1 MTGYI
6 PKGKT
11 LLEIAYDYI
20 SSLETPTSFNDLWNH
35 ICTETGLSSEEAA
48 NKVAAVGYT
57 GKNNPLSS
65 TSYSTVIPDVKGLII
80 FAIIAAIALISK
92 KIRKK
97 PLSPIL
103 LILISAGLGIVMY
116 SI

>member
-1 MTGYI
+1 MFMS
-6 PKGKT
+6 T
-11 LLEIAYDYI
+11 LF
-20 SSLETPTSFNDLWNH
+20 SFKSID
-35 ICTETGLSSEEAA
+35 
-48 NKVAAVGYT
+48 
-57 GKNNPLSS
+57 
-65 TSYSTVIPDVKGLII
+65 TVPIPDVKGLII
-80 FAIIAAIALISK
+80 FAIIATTALISK